1 MPKIIE
7 NLKER
12 LLEETKR
19 QIWERG
25 YQEVTI
31 RSIAKGCDV
40 GIGTVYNYFTSKE
53 ALIAAYLLEDWNVC
67 LQAIWES
74 AELAQ
79 EPQPVLLC
87 IHRQLLGFAQRHE
100 SIFKTEAAAVG
111 FARSHSRYHGML
123 RTQLAEPLRQ
133 FCDSDFQ
140 ARFAAE
146 SLLTWTVDGESFDR
160 IYDVLKKLF

>member
-19 QIWERG
+19 QIRQRG

-31 RSIAKGCDV
+31 RSIAKGCGV
-40 GIGTVYNYFTSKE
+40 GVGTVYNYFPSKE
-53 ALIAAYLLEDWNVC
+53 TLIAAYLLEDWNIC
-67 LQAIWES
+67 LQTIGETA
-74 AELAQ
+74 AQAQ
-79 EPQPVLLC
+79 EPQAVLRC
-87 IHRQLLGFAQRHE
+87 IHRQLFEFARRYE
-100 SIFKTEAAAVG
+100 SIFKTEAAASG

-123 RTQLAEPLRQ
+123 RDQLAEPLRQ

-140 ARFAAE
+140 ARFVAE
-146 SLLTWTVDGESFDR
+146 SLLTWTMDGESFDR